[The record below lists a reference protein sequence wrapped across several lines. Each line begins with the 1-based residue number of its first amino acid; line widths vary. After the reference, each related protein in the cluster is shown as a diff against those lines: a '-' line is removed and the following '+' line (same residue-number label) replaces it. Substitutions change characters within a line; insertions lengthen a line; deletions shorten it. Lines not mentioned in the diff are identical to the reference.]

1 MTPFAAKSPEPCET
15 LESPEAVAL
24 GETEEEEEAGGIPWR
39 AGDTTAV
46 SPVISSTTMGCSESS
61 TSPANPRGV
70 NRVS

>member
-1 MTPFAAKSPEPCET
+1 MTRFAVQSPELCET
-15 LESPEAVAL
+15 LESPEAVAF

-61 TSPANPRGV
+61 TLPANPKGV
-70 NRVS
+70 NRAS